1 MGSEMCIRDSYAFRA
16 RYVARAHRT
25 CTHEQWASTCA
36 PCTPCLTK
44 RASRLLTALHRCRRS
59 STTRCVDRRSA
70 AAADRQWN
78 DVWTWPLR
86 NLVFAAC
93 LTYFLGTGGLLS
105 KDDAARVLGSTYSKR
120 ERRRSHVQW
129 TNFRAT
135 G

>member
-1 MGSEMCIRDSYAFRA
+1 M
-16 RYVARAHRT
+16 
-25 CTHEQWASTCA
+25 
-36 PCTPCLTK
+36 
-44 RASRLLTALHRCRRS
+44 
-59 STTRCVDRRSA
+59 
-70 AAADRQWN
+70 
-78 DVWTWPLR
+78 WTWPLR

-105 KDDAARVLGSTYSKR
+105 KDDTARVLGSTYSKR